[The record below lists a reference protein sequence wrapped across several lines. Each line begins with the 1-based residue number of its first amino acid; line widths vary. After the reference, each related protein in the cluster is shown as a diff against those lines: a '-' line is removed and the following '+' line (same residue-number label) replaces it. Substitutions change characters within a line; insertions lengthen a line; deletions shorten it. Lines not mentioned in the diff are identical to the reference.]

1 MATVQAASDDPAAA
15 RPVRRTRRST
25 WRRSTWRRSAR
36 RLARDPVTLLAA
48 AILAAIFLMAILA
61 PLLATY
67 DPYVG
72 SALRRLRPI
81 GTPGHWLGT
90 DEIGR
95 DIYTRLLYGGRLS
108 LLAGVTPV
116 GGALVIGGSLGL
128 LAGYSG
134 GWINTL
140 IMRGMDMFY
149 AFPSVLLAV
158 AICAIVGA
166 GLTNTVIALTIVFIP
181 PIVRLTESVTTQIR
195 NLDYVL
201 AARASGA
208 STVSVLARH
217 VLGNVLGP
225 ILVYATSLV
234 GLSIILAAGL
244 TFLGLGV
251 PPPEPEWGAMLSSLR
266 QAIYVAPVNAALPGA
281 MIFVTSLCFNL
292 VSDGLRHAL
301 DIRALDATAS

>member
-1 MATVQAASDDPAAA
+1 MTALAPDQPATPQY
-15 RPVRRTRRST
+15 VRSRR
-25 WRRSTWRRSAR
+25 RRTWRRSAQ
-36 RLARDPVTLLAA
+36 RLARDPVTLVAA
-48 AILAAIFLMAILA
+48 AILLVIFLMVLFA
-61 PLLATY
+61 PLMTAY

-72 SALRRLRPI
+72 SALRRLRPL

-95 DIYTRLLYGGRLS
+95 DIYTRLLFGGRLS

-116 GGALVIGGSLGL
+116 GFALLIGGSLGL
-128 LAGYSG
+128 LAGYG
-134 GWINTL
+134 GGLLNTI
-140 IMRGMDMFY
+140 IMRTMDMFY

-158 AICAIVGA
+158 AICSIVGA
-166 GLTNTVIALTIVFIP
+166 GLTNTIIALTVVFIP
-181 PIVRLTESVTTQIR
+181 PIVRLTESLTTQIR
-195 NLDYVL
+195 NLDFVL

-208 STVSVLARH
+208 STVSILAQHVLA
-217 VLGNVLGP
+217 NVLGP

-266 QAIYVAPVNAALPGA
+266 QAVYVAPVNAALPGL

-301 DIRALDATAS
+301 DIRAIDNAGI

>member
-1 MATVQAASDDPAAA
+1 MAMLDIPGGQPDLL
-15 RPVRRTRRST
+15 RHVRRRR
-25 WRRSTWRRSAR
+25 RGTWRRSAHR
-36 RLARDPVTLLAA
+36 ILHDPVTLLAA
-48 AILAAIFLMAILA
+48 AILLAIFLAVLFA
-61 PLLATY
+61 PYMTAY

-95 DIYTRLLYGGRLS
+95 DIYTRLLFGGRLS

-116 GGALVIGGSLGL
+116 AFALLIGGSLGL
-128 LAGYSG
+128 VAGYGG
-134 GWINTL
+134 GWVNTV
-140 IMRGMDMFY
+140 IMRTMDMFY

-158 AICAIVGA
+158 AICSIVGA
-166 GLTNTVIALTIVFIP
+166 GLTNTIIALTIVLIS
-181 PIVRLTESVTTQIR
+181 PIVRLTESLTTQIR
-195 NLDYVL
+195 SLDFVL

-208 STVSVLARH
+208 STVSILTRH
-217 VLGNVLGP
+217 VLANVLGP
-225 ILVYATSLV
+225 ILVYGTSLV
-234 GLSIILAAGL
+234 GLSIILASGL

-266 QAIYVAPVNAALPGA
+266 QAIYVAPINAALPGA
-281 MIFVTSLCFNL
+281 MIFITSLCFNL

-301 DIRALDATAS
+301 DIRAINETGI

>member
-1 MATVQAASDDPAAA
+1 MANEASTAAMV
-15 RPVRRTRRST
+15 VRGRGKRRGT
-25 WRRSTWRRSAR
+25 WRRIGRRV
-36 RLARDPVTLLAA
+36 ARDPVTVAA
-48 AILAAIFLMAILA
+48 AAVLLAIFLMVILA
-61 PLLATY
+61 PLIAPY

-95 DIYTRLLYGGRLS
+95 DICTRLLYGGRLS

-116 GGALVIGGSLGL
+116 AFALLIGGTLGL
-128 LAGYSG
+128 VAGYAG
-134 GWINTL
+134 GWINTVV
-140 IMRGMDMFY
+140 MRTMDMFY

-158 AICAIVGA
+158 AICSIVGA

-181 PIVRLTESVTTQIR
+181 PVVRLTESVTTQMR

-208 STVSVLARH
+208 STLSILLKH
-217 VLGNVLGP
+217 VLGNVLGL

-266 QAIYVAPVNAALPGA
+266 QAIYVAPMNAALPGM

-292 VSDGLRHAL
+292 VSDGLRQAM
-301 DIRALDATAS
+301 DIRTVDAHT

>member
-1 MATVQAASDDPAAA
+1 MAVEPPATGG
-15 RPVRRTRRST
+15 PVAMWPVHRLRGGT
-25 WRRSTWRRSAR
+25 WRRIGQRI
-36 RLARDPVTLLAA
+36 ARDPITLGAA
-48 AILAAIFLMAILA
+48 AILLAIFLMVLLA
-61 PLLATY
+61 PLLTSY

-81 GTPGHWLGT
+81 GTTGHWLGT

-95 DIYTRLLYGGRLS
+95 DVYTRLLYGGRLS

-116 GGALVIGGSLGL
+116 CFALLIGGSLGL
-128 LAGYSG
+128 VAGYVG
-134 GWINTL
+134 GWTNIV
-140 IMRGMDMFY
+140 IMRTMDMFY

-158 AICAIVGA
+158 AICSIVGA
-166 GLTNTVIALTIVFIP
+166 GLTNTIIALVIVFIP
-181 PIVRLTESVTTQIR
+181 PIVRLSESVTTQIR
-195 NLDYVL
+195 SLDYVL

-208 STVSVLARH
+208 SLPSILARH

-234 GLSIILAAGL
+234 GLSIILASGL

-266 QAIYVAPVNAALPGA
+266 QAIYVAPVTAALPGA

-292 VSDGLRHAL
+292 LSDGLRHAL
-301 DIRALDATAS
+301 DIRAIDET

>member
-1 MATVQAASDDPAAA
+1 VS
-15 RPVRRTRRST
+15 V
-25 WRRSTWRRSAR
+25 
-36 RLARDPVTLLAA
+36 LAGTILLVI
-48 AILAAIFLMAILA
+48 ILMVVFA
-61 PLLATY
+61 PLMTTY

-95 DIYTRLLYGGRLS
+95 DIYTRLLFGGRLT

-116 GGALVIGGSLGL
+116 GLALLAGGSFGL
-128 LAGYSG
+128 IAGYSG
-134 GWINTL
+134 GWINTM
-140 IMRGMDMFY
+140 IMRTVDMFY

-158 AICAIVGA
+158 AICSIVGA
-166 GLTNTVIALTIVFIP
+166 GLANTIIALTIVFIP
-181 PIVRLTESVTTQIR
+181 PIVRVTESVTTQIR

-208 STVSVLARH
+208 STASILVRHILA
-217 VLGNVLGP
+217 NVLGP
-225 ILVYATSLV
+225 VLVYATSLV

-251 PPPEPEWGAMLSSLR
+251 PAPEPEWGAMLSSLR
-266 QAIYVAPVNAALPGA
+266 QAIYVAPVNAALPGV
-281 MIFVTSLCFNL
+281 MIFATSLCFNL

-301 DIRALDATAS
+301 DIRASDGAGI

>member
-1 MATVQAASDDPAAA
+1 MTKPREISNGA
-15 RPVRRTRRST
+15 RLRQHRLGKRRGT
-25 WRRSTWRRSAR
+25 WRRVGRRIV
-36 RLARDPVTLLAA
+36 RDPVTMAA
-48 AILAAIFLMAILA
+48 ALILLTIFLMAILA
-61 PLLATY
+61 PLIAPY

-108 LLAGVTPV
+108 LLAGATPV
-116 GGALVIGGSLGL
+116 AFALVVGGSLGIA
-128 LAGYSG
+128 AGYAG
-134 GWINTL
+134 GLTNTIIL
-140 IMRGMDMFY
+140 RVMDMFY

-181 PIVRLTESVTTQIR
+181 PIVRLSESITTQMR
-195 NLDYVL
+195 NLDYVQ
-201 AARASGA
+201 AARASSA
-208 STVSVLARH
+208 STLSILFKH
-217 VLGNVLGP
+217 VLGNVFGP

-266 QAIYVAPVNAALPGA
+266 QAIYVAPLNAALPGA

-292 VSDGLRHAL
+292 VSDGMRQAM
-301 DIRALDATAS
+301 DIRAVDAGP

>member
-1 MATVQAASDDPAAA
+1 MATLDLPGGQPDLL
-15 RPVRRTRRST
+15 RHVRRRRRGT
-25 WRRSTWRRSAR
+25 WRRGAQRI
-36 RLARDPVTLLAA
+36 LHDPVSLLAIS
-48 AILAAIFLMAILA
+48 ILLAIFLAVIFA
-61 PLLATY
+61 PFLTAY

-72 SALRRLRPI
+72 SAIRRLRPI

-95 DIYTRLLYGGRLS
+95 DIYTRLLFGGRLS

-116 GGALVIGGSLGL
+116 AFALLIGGSLGL
-128 LAGYSG
+128 VAGYGG
-134 GWINTL
+134 GWINTV
-140 IMRGMDMFY
+140 IMRIMDMFY

-166 GLTNTVIALTIVFIP
+166 GLTNTIIALTIVFIP
-181 PIVRLTESVTTQIR
+181 PIVRLTESLTTQIR
-195 NLDYVL
+195 NLDFVL
-201 AARASGA
+201 AARASGG
-208 STVSVLARH
+208 SVTSILLRH
-217 VLGNVLGP
+217 VLANVLGP

-251 PPPEPEWGAMLSSLR
+251 PPPEPEWGAMLSALR
-266 QAIYVAPVNAALPGA
+266 QAVYVAPVNAALPGA

-292 VSDGLRHAL
+292 VSDGLRQAL
-301 DIRALDATAS
+301 DIRAINDTGT

>member
-1 MATVQAASDDPAAA
+1 MTVVAAA
-15 RPVRRTRRST
+15 V
-25 WRRSTWRRSAR
+25 
-36 RLARDPVTLLAA
+36 LL
-48 AILAAIFLMAILA
+48 IIFAMVILA
-61 PLLATY
+61 PLIAPY

-81 GTPGHWLGT
+81 GTPGYWLGT

-116 GGALVIGGSLGL
+116 AFALLIGGSLGL
-128 LAGYSG
+128 IAGYAG
-134 GWINTL
+134 GWINTVV
-140 IMRGMDMFY
+140 MRTMDMFY

-158 AICAIVGA
+158 AICSIVGA
-166 GLTNTVIALTIVFIP
+166 GLTNTIIALTIVFVP
-181 PIVRLTESVTTQIR
+181 PVVRLTESVTTQMR
-195 NLDYVL
+195 NLDYVM

-208 STVSVLARH
+208 STVSILLSH

-266 QAIYVAPVNAALPGA
+266 QAVYVAPMNAALPGV
-281 MIFVTSLCFNL
+281 MIFLTSLCFNL
-292 VSDGLRHAL
+292 VSDGLRNAM
-301 DIRALDATAS
+301 DIKAVDAST

>member
-1 MATVQAASDDPAAA
+1 MAETQPPLDGTALIAHA
-15 RPVRRTRRST
+15 RGRRRGT
-25 WRRSTWRRSAR
+25 WRRIGK
-36 RLARDPVTLLAA
+36 RLVRDPVTVAAA
-48 AILAAIFLMAILA
+48 AILLLIFLMVALA
-61 PLLATY
+61 PLIAPY
-67 DPYVG
+67 DPYSG

-81 GTPGHWLGT
+81 GTPGYWLGT

-95 DIYTRLLYGGRLS
+95 DIFTRLLYGGRLS
-108 LLAGVTPV
+108 LLAGAAPV
-116 GGALVIGGSLGL
+116 GLALLIGGSLGL
-128 LAGYSG
+128 VAGYAG
-134 GWINTL
+134 GLINTM
-140 IMRGMDMFY
+140 IMRTMDMFY

-181 PIVRLTESVTTQIR
+181 PVVRLTESVTTQIR

-208 STVSVLARH
+208 SMISILLHH

-225 ILVYATSLV
+225 ILIYATSLV

-281 MIFVTSLCFNL
+281 MIFLTSLCFNL

-301 DIRALDATAS
+301 DIRAIDETGI

>member
-1 MATVQAASDDPAAA
+1 MANASEASIRTAAA
-15 RPVRRTRRST
+15 PRALGKRRGT
-25 WRRSTWRRSAR
+25 WRRIGRRVS
-36 RLARDPVTLLAA
+36 RDPTTVAAA
-48 AILAAIFLMAILA
+48 AILLIIFAMVILA
-61 PLLATY
+61 PLIAPY

-81 GTPGHWLGT
+81 GTPGYWLGT

-95 DIYTRLLYGGRLS
+95 DIFTRLLYGGRLS

-116 GGALVIGGSLGL
+116 AFALLIGGSLGL
-128 LAGYSG
+128 IAGYAG
-134 GWINTL
+134 GWINTVV
-140 IMRGMDMFY
+140 MRTMDMFY

-158 AICAIVGA
+158 AICSIVGA
-166 GLTNTVIALTIVFIP
+166 GLTNTILALTIVFVP
-181 PIVRLTESVTTQIR
+181 PVVRLTESVTTQMR

-208 STVSVLARH
+208 STPSILLKH

-266 QAIYVAPVNAALPGA
+266 QAVYVAPMNAALPGV
-281 MIFVTSLCFNL
+281 MIFLTSLCFNL
-292 VSDGLRHAL
+292 VSDGLRNAM
-301 DIRALDATAS
+301 DIRAVDASA